1 VCVCVLCVLYVVV
14 IIIIREQFNK
24 RVSSEE

>member
-1 VCVCVLCVLYVVV
+1 VCVCFVCVLYVVV
-14 IIIIREQFNK
+14 IIIREQFNK